1 MPDVGRAPPRARRES
16 SGSPAANARH
26 RPGPHDLA
34 PPHGYR
40 RAIARACAQ
49 DHRSSVRNPHAAASA
64 AKAAPVDRRAKYAA
78 RHDDRRADDSH
89 AWRTNRAGGRGG
101 RHGQGRAP
109 EAGVFRLRR
118 PLKMTELLQIVFDA
132 LSLGSLYALGALG
145 IALIF
150 GVMRLVNFAHGDF
163 IAFWVFAMLWPSIN
177 AAAIVFAGNLPFYLL
192 VPLLLLVGA
201 ALSML
206 SEVIVFRRFR
216 NTNPATMMIASFALG
231 FAIRNLLLMLYSS
244 RPKSITLWPSLSL
257 PVELLGAR
265 IPMLQVV
272 TIAITLAVLIALTLF
287 LKRTR
292 YGLEMRAAAENFTMA
307 RMLGV
312 RANGVIL
319 LAFCISWILEA
330 AVRLILATN
339 SGTADIGMGANVMLI
354 AFIATVIGGLG
365 SVPGAVAA
373 GFLIG
378 GASVVFQATLPH
390 DARVFRDAFVYGA
403 VIVVLLVRPQGLFA
417 PKSAKQR
424 V

>member
-1 MPDVGRAPPRARRES
+1 
-16 SGSPAANARH
+16 
-26 RPGPHDLA
+26 
-34 PPHGYR
+34 
-40 RAIARACAQ
+40 
-49 DHRSSVRNPHAAASA
+49 
-64 AKAAPVDRRAKYAA
+64 
-78 RHDDRRADDSH
+78 
-89 AWRTNRAGGRGG
+89 
-101 RHGQGRAP
+101 
-109 EAGVFRLRR
+109 
-118 PLKMTELLQIVFDA
+118 
-132 LSLGSLYALGALG
+132 
-145 IALIF
+145 
-150 GVMRLVNFAHGDF
+150 
-163 IAFWVFAMLWPSIN
+163 
-177 AAAIVFAGNLPFYLL
+177 
-192 VPLLLLVGA
+192 
-201 ALSML
+201 ML
-206 SEVIVFRRFR
+206 SELIVFRRFR

-231 FAIRNLLLMLYSS
+231 FVIRHLLLMLYSS

-257 PVELLGAR
+257 PVEVLGAR

-272 TIAITLAVLIALTLF
+272 TIIITLAVLAALTLF

-319 LAFCISWILEA
+319 LAFAISGMLA
-330 AVRLILATN
+330 AAIGLILATN

-417 PKSAKQR
+417 PKSSRQR

>member
-1 MPDVGRAPPRARRES
+1 
-16 SGSPAANARH
+16 
-26 RPGPHDLA
+26 
-34 PPHGYR
+34 
-40 RAIARACAQ
+40 
-49 DHRSSVRNPHAAASA
+49 
-64 AKAAPVDRRAKYAA
+64 
-78 RHDDRRADDSH
+78 
-89 AWRTNRAGGRGG
+89 
-101 RHGQGRAP
+101 
-109 EAGVFRLRR
+109 
-118 PLKMTELLQIVFDA
+118 MTAMLQIVFDA
-132 LSLGSLYALGALG
+132 LSLGGLYALGALG

-163 IAFWVFAMLWPSIN
+163 IAFCVFAMLWPSIN

-192 VPLLLLVGA
+192 VPLLLLIGA

-216 NTNPATMMIASFALG
+216 NANPATMMIASFALG
-231 FAIRNLLLMLYSS
+231 FVVRHLLLMLFSS
-244 RPKSITLWPSLSL
+244 RPKSITLWPSLGL
-257 PVELLGAR
+257 PVEILGAR
-265 IPMLQVV
+265 IPMLQIV
-272 TIAITLAVLIALTLF
+272 TTVTVLAVLTLF

-312 RANGVIL
+312 RANSVIL
-319 LAFCISWILEA
+319 LAFAISGMMA
-330 AVRLILATN
+330 AAIGLILATN

-365 SVPGAVAA
+365 SLPGAVAA

-378 GASVVFQATLPH
+378 AASVLFQATLPH